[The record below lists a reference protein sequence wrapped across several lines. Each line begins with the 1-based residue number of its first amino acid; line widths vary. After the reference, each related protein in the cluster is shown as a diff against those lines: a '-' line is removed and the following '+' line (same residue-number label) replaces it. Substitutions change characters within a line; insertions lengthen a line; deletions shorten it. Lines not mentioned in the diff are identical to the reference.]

1 MRISEF
7 CAECLFEK
15 QEARTQNA
23 QYLSAIRKL
32 LDERSEDITAPYMI
46 YLFQELYR
54 KYVGPLTDYTA
65 IKKSYNDLVLSMEE
79 ETRQRIEESED
90 PLMTAL
96 FLARVG
102 NYIDFGAMKEV
113 DTEVFLSLFDNITI
127 SDKDYETYE
136 HFLNECAEGRNF
148 LLITD
153 NCGEIVFDKLM
164 LEQLHKRFPH
174 LSVTA
179 LVRGEQV
186 LNDAT
191 LEDARYVGLD
201 RQAKL
206 VSNGKSVAGTV
217 CELLPSEAKEV
228 LDQAD
233 VILAKGQGNYESLA
247 GQGRHIFYAFLC
259 KCELFTER
267 FQVEKL
273 TGMFVEE
280 K

>member
-1 MRISEF
+1 MRISDF
-7 CAECLFEK
+7 CADCLFEK
-15 QEARTQNA
+15 QEARTKNPE
-23 QYLSAIRKL
+23 YLTAIRKL

-46 YLFQELYR
+46 YLFQDLYR
-54 KYVGPLTDYTA
+54 KYVGPLTDYTD

-79 ETRQRIEESED
+79 EARKRIEESED
-90 PLMTAL
+90 PLKTAL

-127 SDKDYETYE
+127 SEKDLMTYE
-136 HFLNECAEGRNF
+136 SFLFECAKGKNF

-164 LEQLHKRFPH
+164 LEQLHKSFPQ

-201 RQAKL
+201 CQAKL

-217 CELLPSEAKEV
+217 YELLPEEAKEV

-233 VILAKGQGNYESLA
+233 IILSKGQGNYESLT

-267 FQVEKL
+267 FGVEKL

-280 K
+280 V